1 MNYNNTSPDNNNII
15 IKPIEKGD
23 IIDEKDTKNNEL
35 NSINQNEKNES
46 NKNIFIS
53 VESKLEK
60 DNNNNIYESLFINE
74 LIKYN
79 LLNIFSII
87 KRKIIILNSKIYYRL
102 KNYSHKKIILL
113 IKSEILYI
121 KISSSIEII
130 SNIFRKKRA
139 NILYQT
145 LYILNGGNKINN
157 HIFKIKY
164 EIKFKN
170 EKDNII
176 NESTIKLKKLEKEVN
191 EMENNIKILNL
202 KDSELKIKITNL
214 SKKEKQLNDTIK
226 QIENSKSI
234 ISNSNNRNSI
244 NNNSMYESDIISLES
259 TIVNNKQQNEEKQ
272 KIINNFIFKVNALL
286 NEYQEYIDLLNNN
299 KSTTNNMNLNDNSNS
314 NKQSLS
320 SKDKDES
327 SNTVNSSKNSF
338 KKQQNDIYQER
349 FLNNKK

>member
-60 DNNNNIYESLFINE
+60 DNNNIYESLFINE

-102 KNYSHKKIILL
+102 KNYSQKKIILL

>member
-1 MNYNNTSPDNNNII
+1 MNFNNAPPDDNNII

-23 IIDEKDTKNNEL
+23 IIDENKNQNNEL
-35 NSINQNEKNES
+35 NIVNQNEKNES

-60 DNNNNIYESLFINE
+60 ENNNIYESLFINE

-87 KRKIIILNSKIYYRL
+87 KRKIIILNSKVFYHL
-102 KNYSHKKIILL
+102 KKHSNKKIILL

-130 SNIFRKKRA
+130 SKIFRKKRA

-145 LYILNGGNKINN
+145 LYTLNSGNKINN

-176 NESTIKLKKLEKEVN
+176 NESTIKLKKIEKEIN

-226 QIENSKSI
+226 QFETSKSI

-244 NNNSMYESDIISLES
+244 NNNSIYESDIISLES

-272 KIINNFIFKVNALL
+272 KIINNFIFNVNALL

-299 KSTTNNMNLNDNSNS
+299 KSTTNNMNSNDNSNS

-320 SKDKDES
+320 LKDKDES
-327 SNTVNSSKNSF
+327 SNTFNSSKNSF

>member
-60 DNNNNIYESLFINE
+60 DNNNIYESLFINE

-176 NESTIKLKKLEKEVN
+176 NESTIKLKKLEKEIN

>member
-35 NSINQNEKNES
+35 NNINQNEKSES

-60 DNNNNIYESLFINE
+60 DNNNIYESLFINE